1 MRRCS
6 VLLGSVLVPLAFA
19 IPAPAAAPTTEVT
32 VVELGDFASVDTALC
47 PGVEIAFD
55 ESGSF
60 KVKTF
65 YDKQGN
71 RVRTILSNFNQRYN
85 ATATAN
91 GKTLAT
97 NYPLV
102 VITSIENDQENL
114 RIELGLRNAYRV
126 PGAGVVLLDAGRVV
140 IDRATGDVLVET
152 GQHQF
157 LNGDADAFC
166 AYFAP

>member
-1 MRRCS
+1 MRRFG
-6 VLLGSVLVPLAFA
+6 VLLGSVLLPLAFA

-32 VVELGDFASVDTALC
+32 VVELGDFAFVDTDLC
-47 PGVEIAFD
+47 GFPIFFD

-71 RVRTILSNFNQRYN
+71 IARTILSNFNQRYS
-85 ATATAN
+85 ATATGPN
-91 GKTLAT
+91 GKTLST
-97 NYPLV
+97 NYPS
-102 VITSIENDQENL
+102 VIITLYANNQQAT

-140 IDRATGDVLVET
+140 IDRTTGDVLSQS

-157 LNGDADAFC
+157 LNGDGDAFC
-166 AYFAP
+166 DYFAP